1 MTKSLDQSGSTT
13 RVHGKDWRSNLPW
26 QSYVKR
32 SVMKAL
38 LWGPNELFRRSLDW
52 DRRAAIVWDAA
63 SVFPALSLLEQ
74 NFAIIQSEYRS
85 AISTIELAPK
95 YHEVDPRQRQLSEPD
110 EVRSWRVFFLE
121 ALEEKSRATE
131 RNSRRRLPCST
142 KFPISFKRSLS
153 RLEPGKS
160 VPVHASPYNGYL
172 RYHLALEV
180 PRVDPPYMI
189 IGGQKLDWI
198 EGKGVLID
206 DTYDHEVIN
215 KCLEPRTVLIVDID
229 RPTNLA
235 GRLGARALKFI
246 LKHTYARWVC
256 KNAEGAL
263 LANWLTELCR
273 TSIGSRTLHFNRRPW
288 AKITGC
294 SEAAI

>member
-1 MTKSLDQSGSTT
+1 MGRSIGCDGTGEIAGAVKVTIMTKSLDQSGSTT

-52 DRRAAIVWDAA
+52 DRRPAIVWDAA

-85 AISTIELAPK
+85 AIRTIELAPK

-121 ALEEKSRATE
+121 ALGRKIESNRKKLPKTSRLLDQIPNLFQAQ
-131 RNSRRRLPCST
+131 
-142 KFPISFKRSLS
+142 LS

-189 IGGQKLDWI
+189 IGVQKLDWI

-215 KCLEPRTVLIVDID
+215 KCSEPRTVLIVDID

-235 GRLGARALKFI
+235 GRLGARAVNFI
-246 LKHTYARWVC
+246 LKHTYA

-263 LANWLTELCR
+263 LAN
-273 TSIGSRTLHFNRRPW
+273 
-288 AKITGC
+288 
-294 SEAAI
+294 

>member
-1 MTKSLDQSGSTT
+1 MAQSLGQSKNIDRT
-13 RVHGKDWRSNLPW
+13 RGKDWRSN
-26 QSYVKR
+26 QSWRSYLKR
-32 SVMKAL
+32 SVVKAL

-52 DRRAAIVWDAA
+52 DRRPAIVWDAI
-63 SVFPALSLLEQ
+63 SVLPALSLLER

-85 AISTIELAPK
+85 AISTIEVAPK
-95 YHEVDPRQRQLSEPD
+95 YHEVDPRQRGLSEPD
-110 EVRSWRVFFLE
+110 EVRVWRVFFLE
-121 ALEEKSRATE
+121 ALGRKIESNRKKLPKTSRLLDQIPNLFQAQ
-131 RNSRRRLPCST
+131 
-142 KFPISFKRSLS
+142 LS

-198 EGKGVLID
+198 EGKGVIID

-215 KCLEPRTVLIVDID
+215 KCSQPRTVLIVNID
-229 RPTNLA
+229 RPANLPSRIA
-235 GRLGARALKFI
+235 ATAVNFI

-256 KNAEGAL
+256 KKAEDAL
-263 LANWLTELCR
+263 LAN
-273 TSIGSRTLHFNRRPW
+273 
-288 AKITGC
+288 
-294 SEAAI
+294 

>member
-38 LWGPNELFRRSLDW
+38 LWAPNELFRRSLDW
-52 DRRAAIVWDAA
+52 DRRPAIVWDAA

-85 AISTIELAPK
+85 AISSTIELAPK

-121 ALEEKSRATE
+121 DLGRKIESNRKKLPKTSRLLDQIPNLFQAQ
-131 RNSRRRLPCST
+131 
-142 KFPISFKRSLS
+142 LS

-160 VPVHASPYNGYL
+160 VPRHAAPYNGYL

-180 PRVDPPYMI
+180 PRAEPPYMI
-189 IGGQKLDWI
+189 IAGQRLDWI

-215 KCLEPRTVLIVDID
+215 KCSQPRTVLIVDID
-229 RPTNLA
+229 RPTNFP
-235 GRLGARALKFI
+235 GRLGAGAINFI

-256 KNAEGAL
+256 KNVEGTL
-263 LANWLTELCR
+263 LTN
-273 TSIGSRTLHFNRRPW
+273 
-288 AKITGC
+288 
-294 SEAAI
+294 

>member
-1 MTKSLDQSGSTT
+1 MTVFTHSWRQADLGAIAGAVKATIMTKSLDQSGSTT

-32 SVMKAL
+32 SVVKAL
-38 LWGPNELFRRSLDW
+38 LWGPNELLRRSLDW
-52 DRRAAIVWDAA
+52 DRRPAIVWDAA
-63 SVFPALSLLEQ
+63 SVFPTLSLLEQ
-74 NFAIIQSEYRS
+74 NFAVIQSEYRS

-121 ALEEKSRATE
+121 ALGRKIESNRKKLPKTSRLLDQIPNLFQAQ
-131 RNSRRRLPCST
+131 
-142 KFPISFKRSLS
+142 LS
-153 RLEPGKS
+153 RLEPEKS

-180 PRVDPPYMI
+180 PRADPPYMI
-189 IGGQKLDWI
+189 IGDQKLDWI

-215 KCLEPRTVLIVDID
+215 KCSEPRTVLIVDID

-235 GRLGARALKFI
+235 GRLVARAVNFI

-256 KNAEGAL
+256 RNAEGAL
-263 LANWLTELCR
+263 LAN
-273 TSIGSRTLHFNRRPW
+273 
-288 AKITGC
+288 
-294 SEAAI
+294 